1 MCSFNWWLCSSFPP
15 FSQPVVFSVVA
26 SYGCL
31 HFTFLI
37 KMASTL
43 HISQPCGL
51 HSLSLSLTI
60 YWTEG
65 AANFLS
71 SLLLHLPPSVLPCT
85 HIKDSRRGGAAR
97 WDMWTDDQYDLEMCT
112 GSLSDNPA
120 PSPSILFHPLLP
132 SARSLAWCSHPFL
145 LLFIP
150 IFHPQFITVAFIA
163 VNVTRANKN
172 ACVCSVSDVSP
183 FPIMCHSGHHSAD
196 SCCTQP
202 CLTGLMDSGT

>member
-1 MCSFNWWLCSSFPP
+1 MWSFNWWLSSSFPP
-15 FSQPVVFSVVA
+15 FSHPVVFSVE

-31 HFTFLI
+31 HSHFLI

-43 HISQPCGL
+43 HISQPRGL
-51 HSLSLSLTI
+51 PPLSLSLSDHLLN
-60 YWTEG
+60 WRSSK
-65 AANFLS
+65 LS
-71 SLLLHLPPSVLPCT
+71 LLHLPPSVPPHT
-85 HIKDSRRGGAAR
+85 RSTDSRRGGAAR

-120 PSPSILFHPLLP
+120 PSPSILFHSLLP
-132 SARSLAWCSHPFL
+132 SARSLAWRSHPFL
-145 LLFIP
+145 LLFNP

-163 VNVTRANKN
+163 VNVTTANKN